1 MAIKDA
7 YSTKELTALL
17 GVVTSSVTRKAV
29 SEDWKSRKRPGRGGG
44 SEWLVASMPEATRIQ
59 IAKAVTESSAPALP
73 VSCNDVVIPDWA
85 NDIGLA
91 RFRLVME
98 WRERCAKSKQT
109 KKMASAMFE
118 LAYRTGQLLPN
129 IHEQLGDVSIKTLY
143 RWDATLRD
151 YNNDY
156 QALCDRRGTWT
167 NGEAKGPGQIGREA
181 ESAFLKAYLNDRK
194 PSMRLAWLATCAV
207 LEKLGLETPSYS
219 SVMRMFKR
227 FDAENHDVVVLMRE
241 GAKALEDKVGK
252 FMNRDDGLLK
262 VGDVLVADGHK
273 LNFLIINPET
283 GKPARYTLVGWQD
296 WASRMFLGFDL
307 MPSENTQAIASSLYR
322 SIIQLGK
329 KPGCVLLDN
338 GKAFKNKFFE
348 QQTDLE
354 ELDGLYLRLG
364 INVMHS
370 QPYVGRTKIIERW
383 WGDFDRQAERA
394 IDSYIG
400 HSIADKPAHLMRNE
414 EWQQSRQ
421 SGWIPTLEE
430 AKRIITDYAKW
441 KATQPHPK
449 RPGTTPWEV
458 FVTGRGEGFSED
470 ERADLARGFL
480 YRQKIHPARCRFAM
494 MGLTFESDELYGIN
508 KELTVHYSFTD
519 LSEVYVYDDGRLITV
534 ARPVESVHPM
544 AELYGNELDVA
555 KVKQMQKSAS
565 RLRAGTRKLAE
576 EIGGEAG
583 NVMMSLQHMQGVAE
597 RRKPLLLHPRQ
608 PEALPQTPELSE
620 AEATQ
625 LAAIA
630 EQHRQEEAA
639 RPAYTL
645 PDFFA
650 SELDKYS
657 SLFELS
663 VINGIPLKQEDA
675 EFMTR
680 YEASEEYRTTTGRR
694 FEQLRSLYSS
704 KERTA

>member
-1 MAIKDA
+1 MAMKDA
-7 YSTKELTALL
+7 YSTQEAAALL
-17 GVVTSSVTRKAV
+17 GITRQSVERRAIR
-29 SEDWKSRKRPGRGGG
+29 EGWQSRPRSGRGGG
-44 SEWLVASMPEATRIQ
+44 KEWLLASMPEATRIQ
-59 IAKAVTESSAPALP
+59 IAKAVAESSVPAPITPSDIA
-73 VSCNDVVIPDWA
+73 IPDWA
-85 NDIGLA
+85 NAIGLA

-109 KKMASAMFE
+109 KSMASAMFE
-118 LAYRTGQLLPN
+118 LAYRSGQLLPN
-129 IHEQLGDVSIKTLY
+129 IHKQLGDVSIKTLY
-143 RWDATLRD
+143 RWDAMLRD
-151 YNNDY
+151 HNDDY
-156 QALCDRRGTWT
+156 QALCDRRGAWT
-167 NGEAKGPGQIGREA
+167 SGGPKGLGQVGREA
-181 ESAFLKAYLNDRK
+181 ESTFLKAYLNDRK
-194 PSMRLAWLATCAV
+194 PSMRLAWLATCSV
-207 LEKLGLETPSYS
+207 LEKHGLEIPSYS
-219 SVMRMFKR
+219 SVVRMFKR

-283 GKPARYTLVGWQD
+283 GKPTRYTLVGWQD
-296 WASRMFLGFDL
+296 WASRMFLGFEL

-370 QPYVGRTKIIERW
+370 QPYAGRTKIIERW
-383 WGDFDRQAERA
+383 WGDFDRQAECA

-414 EWQQSRQ
+414 DWQQSRQ
-421 SGWIPTLEE
+421 TGWVPTLED
-430 AKRIITDYAKW
+430 AKRLITDYAKW
-441 KATQPHPK
+441 KAIQPHPK

-458 FVTGRGEGFSED
+458 FAAGRGEGFSED

-480 YRQKIHPARCRFAM
+480 YRKKIRPARCRFAM

-508 KELTVHYSFTD
+508 KELTAHYSFSD
-519 LSEVYVYDDGRLITV
+519 LSEVYVYDDGRLVTV

-544 AELYGNELDVA
+544 AELYGTALDVA
-555 KVKQMQKSAS
+555 TVKKMQKAAT

-597 RRKPLLLHPRQ
+597 RRKPLLLRPRQ
-608 PEALPQTPELSE
+608 PEALPLPELSE
-620 AEATQ
+620 EEAAQ

-630 EQHRQEEAA
+630 ERHQQAEAA
-639 RPAYTL
+639 QPAYTL
-645 PDFFA
+645 PEFFA
-650 SELDKYS
+650 SELDKYAY
-657 SLFELS
+657 LFEIS
-663 VINGIPLKQEDA
+663 VINGTPLKQEDM

-680 YEASEEYRTTTGRR
+680 YETSEEYRTTTGRR
-694 FEQLRSLYSS
+694 FEQLRGLYAP

>member
-1 MAIKDA
+1 MAVKDA
-7 YSTKELTALL
+7 YSTKELTPLL
-17 GVVTSSVTRKAV
+17 GYKNERNVILRAAR
-29 SEDWKSRKRPGRGGG
+29 EGWQSRPRPGRGGG
-44 SEWLVASMPEATRIQ
+44 KEWLVASMPEATRIQ
-59 IAKAVTESSAPALP
+59 LAKAVAESSVPAPITP
-73 VSCNDVVIPDWA
+73 SDIVIPDWSHA
-85 NDIGLA
+85 IGLA

-109 KKMASAMFE
+109 KRMASAMFE

-143 RWDATLRD
+143 RWDAILRD
-151 YNNDY
+151 HNDDY
-156 QALCDRRGTWT
+156 QALCDRRGAWT
-167 NGEAKGPGQIGREA
+167 SGGPKGLGQVGREA
-181 ESAFLKAYLNDRK
+181 ESIFLKAYLNDRQ

-207 LEKLGLETPSYS
+207 LEKQGLSTPSYS
-219 SVMRMFKR
+219 SVARMFKR

-252 FMNRDDGLLK
+252 FLNRDDGLLK

-296 WASRMFLGFDL
+296 WASRMFLGFEL
-307 MPSENTQAIASSLYR
+307 MPSENTQAIASSFYR
-322 SIIQLGK
+322 AIMQLGK

-348 QQTDLE
+348 GQADIE

-383 WGDFDRQAERA
+383 WGDFDRQAECA

-400 HSIADKPAHLMRNE
+400 RSIADKPAHLMRNE
-414 EWQQSRQ
+414 GWQQSRQ
-421 SGWIPTLEE
+421 TGWVPTLEE
-430 AKRIITDYAKW
+430 AKRLITDYAKW

-449 RPGTTPWEV
+449 RPGSTPWEV
-458 FVTGRGEGFSED
+458 FVAGRGEGFSEE

-480 YRQKIHPARCRFAM
+480 YRKKIRPARCRFAM

-508 KELTVHYSFTD
+508 KELTAHYSFTD
-519 LSEVYVYDDGRLITV
+519 LSEVYVYDDGRLVTV

-544 AELYGNELDVA
+544 AELYGTALDVA
-555 KVKQMQKSAS
+555 TVKKMQKSAE

-576 EIGGEAG
+576 AIGGEAG
-583 NVMMSLQHMQGVAE
+583 NLMMALPHMQSVAE
-597 RRKPLLLHPRQ
+597 RRKPLVLRPQ
-608 PEALPQTPELSE
+608 PAEVLPPLELSE
-620 AEATQ
+620 EEAAQ

-630 EQHRQEEAA
+630 EQHRREEAA
-639 RPAYTL
+639 QPAYTL

-650 SELDKYS
+650 SELDKYAY
-657 SLFELS
+657 LFEIS
-663 VINGIPLKQEDA
+663 IINGIPLKPEHT
-675 EFMTR
+675 EFMAR
-680 YEASEEYRTTTGRR
+680 YESSEEYRTTTGRR
-694 FEQLRSLYSS
+694 FEQLRGLYAS

>member
-1 MAIKDA
+1 MAMKDA
-7 YSTKELTALL
+7 YSTKELTELL
-17 GVVTSSVTRKAV
+17 SMAKSNVLARATREGWTSQ
-29 SEDWKSRKRPGRGGG
+29 KRSGRGGG

-59 IAKAVTESSAPALP
+59 IAKAVAENSAPALP

-109 KKMASAMFE
+109 KSMASAMFE
-118 LAYRTGQLLPN
+118 LAYRSGQLLPN
-129 IHEQLGDVSIKTLY
+129 IHEQLGDISIKTLY
-143 RWDATLRD
+143 RWDAILRD
-151 YNNDY
+151 HNDDY

-167 NGEAKGPGQIGREA
+167 SGGAKGLGQVGREA
-181 ESAFLKAYLNDRK
+181 ESVFLKAYLNDRK
-194 PSMRLAWLATCAV
+194 PSMRLAWLATCSV
-207 LEKLGLETPSYS
+207 LEKQGLSTPSYS
-219 SVMRMFKR
+219 SVARMFKR

-241 GAKALEDKVGK
+241 GSKALDDKVGK

-283 GKPARYTLVGWQD
+283 GKPARYTLIGWQD
-296 WASRMFLGFDL
+296 WASRVFLGFEL
-307 MPSENTQAIASSLYR
+307 MLSENTQAIAASLYNAIVR
-322 SIIQLGK
+322 LGK

-338 GKAFKNKFFE
+338 GKAFKNRFFE
-348 QQTDLE
+348 AKADIA

-364 INVMHS
+364 ISVVHS

-383 WGDFDRQAERA
+383 WGDFDRQAECA

-400 HSIADKPAHLMRNE
+400 RNIADKPAHLMRNE
-414 EWQQSRQ
+414 QWQQSRQ
-421 SGWIPTLEE
+421 TGWVPTLED

-441 KATQPHPK
+441 KALQPHPK
-449 RPGTTPWEV
+449 RPGSSPWVV
-458 FVTGRGEGFSED
+458 FAAGRGEGFSEE

-480 YRQKIHPARCRFAM
+480 YRKKIRPARCRFTM
-494 MGLTFESDELYGIN
+494 MGITFESDQLYGIN

-519 LSEVYVYDDGRLITV
+519 LSEVYIYDNGRLVTT
-534 ARPVESVHPM
+534 AKPVESVHPM
-544 AELYGNELDVA
+544 AELYGTELDVQ
-555 KVKQMQKSAS
+555 KVKQMQKTAS

-576 EIGGEAG
+576 AIGGEAG
-583 NVMMSLQHMQGVAE
+583 NAMMALPHMQSVSE
-597 RRKPLLLHPRQ
+597 RRKPIAFRPRQ
-608 PEALPQTPELSE
+608 PEALPQPELSE
-620 AEATQ
+620 AEAAE

-645 PDFFA
+645 PEFFA

-657 SLFELS
+657 YLFELS
-663 VINGIPLKQEDA
+663 VINGTPLKQEDA

-680 YEASEEYRTTTGRR
+680 YEASEEYRTTTGIR
-694 FEQLRSLYSS
+694 FEQLRGLYSS

>member
-1 MAIKDA
+1 MAMKDA
-7 YSTKELTALL
+7 YSTQEMSQIT
-17 GVVTSSVTRKAV
+17 GVSV
-29 SEDWKSRKRPGRGGG
+29 KSVLARAEREVWQFRLRSGRGGG
-44 SEWLVASMPEATRIQ
+44 KEWLVASMPEATRIQ
-59 IAKAVTESSAPALP
+59 IAKAVAENSDPALP
-73 VSCNDVVIPDWA
+73 VSSNDVVIPDWA
-85 NDIGLA
+85 NNIGLA

-109 KKMASAMFE
+109 KSMASAMFE
-118 LAYRTGQLLPN
+118 LAYRSGQLLPN

-143 RWDATLRD
+143 RWDAILRD
-151 YNNDY
+151 HNDDY
-156 QALCDRRGTWT
+156 QALCDRRGAWT
-167 NGEAKGPGQIGREA
+167 SGGPKGLGQVGREA

-194 PSMRLAWLATCAV
+194 PSMRLAWLATCSV
-207 LEKLGLETPSYS
+207 LEKHGLETPSYS
-219 SVMRMFKR
+219 SVARMFKR

-296 WASRMFLGFDL
+296 WASRMFLGFEL

-364 INVMHS
+364 ISVMHS

-383 WGDFDRQAERA
+383 WGDFDRQAECA

-400 HSIADKPAHLMRNE
+400 RSIADKPAHLMRNE
-414 EWQQSRQ
+414 DWQQSRQ
-421 SGWIPTLEE
+421 TGWVPTLED
-430 AKRIITDYAKW
+430 AKRLITDYAKW

-449 RPGTTPWEV
+449 RPGSTPWEV
-458 FVTGRGEGFSED
+458 FVAGRGEGFSEE

-480 YRQKIHPARCRFAM
+480 YRKKIRPARCRFAM

-508 KELTVHYSFTD
+508 KELTAHYSFTD
-519 LSEVYVYDDGRLITV
+519 LSEVYVYDNGRLVTV

-544 AELYGNELDVA
+544 AELYGTPLDVA
-555 KVKQMQKSAS
+555 KVKEMQTSAS

-576 EIGGEAG
+576 AIGGEAG
-583 NVMMSLQHMQGVAE
+583 NVMMSLPHMQGVAE
-597 RRKPLLLHPRQ
+597 RRKPLLLRPRQ
-608 PEALPQTPELSE
+608 PEALPQPELSE
-620 AEATQ
+620 AEAAE

-645 PDFFA
+645 PEFFA
-650 SELDKYS
+650 SELDKYAY
-657 SLFELS
+657 LFEIS
-663 VINGIPLKQEDA
+663 VINGIPLKSEDA
-675 EFMTR
+675 EFMAR
-680 YEASEEYRTTTGRR
+680 YEASEEYRTTTGLR
-694 FEQLRSLYSS
+694 FEQLRGLYAS
-704 KERTA
+704 KERIA

>member
-1 MAIKDA
+1 MAVKDA
-7 YSTKELTALL
+7 YSTKELVIMLCMA
-17 GVVTSSVTRKAV
+17 
-29 SEDWKSRKRPGRGGG
+29 KSNVLARAAREGWQFRPRPGRGGG
-44 SEWLVASMPEATRIQ
+44 KEWLVASMPEATRLQ
-59 IAKAVTESSAPALP
+59 LAKAVAESSVPAPITP
-73 VSCNDVVIPDWA
+73 SDIVIPDWSHA
-85 NDIGLA
+85 IGLA

-109 KKMASAMFE
+109 KRMASAMFE

-143 RWDATLRD
+143 RWDAILRD
-151 YNNDY
+151 HNDDY
-156 QALCDRRGTWT
+156 QALCDRRGAWT
-167 NGEAKGPGQIGREA
+167 SGGPKGLGQVGREA
-181 ESAFLKAYLNDRK
+181 ESIFLKAYLNDRQ

-207 LEKLGLETPSYS
+207 LEKQGRSTPSYS
-219 SVMRMFKR
+219 SVARMFKR

-252 FMNRDDGLLK
+252 FLNRDDGLLK

-296 WASRMFLGFDL
+296 WASRMFLGFEL
-307 MPSENTQAIASSLYR
+307 MPSENTQAIASSFYR
-322 SIIQLGK
+322 AIMQLGK
-329 KPGCVLLDN
+329 KPGCVLLDH

-348 QQTDLE
+348 GQADIE

-383 WGDFDRQAERA
+383 WGDFDRQAECA

-400 HSIADKPAHLMRNE
+400 RSIADKPAHLMRNE
-414 EWQQSRQ
+414 GWQQSRQ
-421 SGWIPTLEE
+421 TGWVPTLEE
-430 AKRIITDYAKW
+430 AKRLITDYAKW

-449 RPGTTPWEV
+449 RPGSTPWDV
-458 FVTGRGEGFSED
+458 FVAERGEGFSEE

-480 YRQKIHPARCRFAM
+480 YRKKIRPARCRFAM

-508 KELTVHYSFTD
+508 KELTAHYSFTD
-519 LSEVYVYDDGRLITV
+519 LSEVYVYDDGRLVTV

-544 AELYGNELDVA
+544 AELYGTALDVA
-555 KVKQMQKSAS
+555 TVKKIQKSAE

-576 EIGGEAG
+576 AIGGEAG
-583 NVMMSLQHMQGVAE
+583 NLMMALPHMQGVAE
-597 RRKPLLLHPRQ
+597 RRKPLLLRTQ
-608 PEALPQTPELSE
+608 PAEALPPVELSE
-620 AEATQ
+620 EEAAQ

-630 EQHRQEEAA
+630 EQHRREEAA
-639 RPAYTL
+639 QPAYTL

-650 SELDKYS
+650 SELDKYAY
-657 SLFELS
+657 LFEIS
-663 VINGIPLKQEDA
+663 IINGTPLKQEDA
-675 EFMTR
+675 EFMAR

-694 FEQLRSLYSS
+694 FEQLRGLYAS

>member
-1 MAIKDA
+1 MAVKDA
-7 YSTKELTALL
+7 YSTKELVIMLCMA
-17 GVVTSSVTRKAV
+17 
-29 SEDWKSRKRPGRGGG
+29 KSNVLARAAREGWQFRPRPGRGGG
-44 SEWLVASMPEATRIQ
+44 KEWLVASMPEATRLQ
-59 IAKAVTESSAPALP
+59 LAKAVAESSVPAPITP
-73 VSCNDVVIPDWA
+73 SDIVIPDWSHA
-85 NDIGLA
+85 IGLA

-109 KKMASAMFE
+109 KRMASAMFE

-143 RWDATLRD
+143 RWDAILRD
-151 YNNDY
+151 HNDDY
-156 QALCDRRGTWT
+156 QALCDRRGAWT
-167 NGEAKGPGQIGREA
+167 SGGPKGLGQVGREA
-181 ESAFLKAYLNDRK
+181 ESIFLKAYLNDRQ

-207 LEKLGLETPSYS
+207 LEKQGRSTPSYS
-219 SVMRMFKR
+219 SVARMFKR

-252 FMNRDDGLLK
+252 FLNRDDGLLK

-296 WASRMFLGFDL
+296 WASRMFLGFEL
-307 MPSENTQAIASSLYR
+307 MPSENTQAIASSFYR
-322 SIIQLGK
+322 AIMQLGK

-348 QQTDLE
+348 GQADIE

-383 WGDFDRQAERA
+383 WGDFDRQAECA

-400 HSIADKPAHLMRNE
+400 RSIADKPAHLMRNE
-414 EWQQSRQ
+414 GWQQSRQ
-421 SGWIPTLEE
+421 TGWVPTLEE
-430 AKRIITDYAKW
+430 AKRLITDYAKW

-449 RPGTTPWEV
+449 RPGSTPWDV
-458 FVTGRGEGFSED
+458 FVAERGEGFSEE

-480 YRQKIHPARCRFAM
+480 YRKKIRPARCRFAM

-508 KELTVHYSFTD
+508 KELTAHYSFTD
-519 LSEVYVYDDGRLITV
+519 LSEVYVYDDGRLVTV

-544 AELYGNELDVA
+544 AELYGTALDVA
-555 KVKQMQKSAS
+555 TVKKIQKSAE

-576 EIGGEAG
+576 AIGGEAG
-583 NVMMSLQHMQGVAE
+583 NLMMALPHMQGVAE
-597 RRKPLLLHPRQ
+597 RRKPLLLRTQ
-608 PEALPQTPELSE
+608 PAEALPPVELSE
-620 AEATQ
+620 EEAAQ

-630 EQHRQEEAA
+630 EQHRREEAA
-639 RPAYTL
+639 QPAYTL

-650 SELDKYS
+650 SELDKYAY
-657 SLFELS
+657 LFEIS
-663 VINGIPLKQEDA
+663 IINGTPLKQEDA
-675 EFMTR
+675 EFMAR

-694 FEQLRSLYSS
+694 FEQLRGLYAS

>member
-1 MAIKDA
+1 MAVKDA
-7 YSTKELTALL
+7 YSTKELVIMLCMA
-17 GVVTSSVTRKAV
+17 
-29 SEDWKSRKRPGRGGG
+29 KSNVLARAAREGWQFRPRPGRGGG
-44 SEWLVASMPEATRIQ
+44 KEWLVASMPEATRLQ
-59 IAKAVTESSAPALP
+59 LAKAVAESSVPAPITP
-73 VSCNDVVIPDWA
+73 SDIVIPDWSHA
-85 NDIGLA
+85 IGLA

-109 KKMASAMFE
+109 KRMASAMFE
-118 LAYRTGQLLPN
+118 LAYRTGELLPN

-143 RWDATLRD
+143 RWDAILRD
-151 YNNDY
+151 HNDDY
-156 QALCDRRGTWT
+156 QALCDRRGAWT
-167 NGEAKGPGQIGREA
+167 SGGPKGLGQVGREA
-181 ESAFLKAYLNDRK
+181 ESIFLKAYLNDRQ

-207 LEKLGLETPSYS
+207 LEKQGRSTPSYS
-219 SVMRMFKR
+219 SVARMFKR

-252 FMNRDDGLLK
+252 FLNRDDGLLK

-296 WASRMFLGFDL
+296 WASRMFLGFEL
-307 MPSENTQAIASSLYR
+307 MPSENTQAIASSFYR
-322 SIIQLGK
+322 AIMQLGK

-348 QQTDLE
+348 GQADIE

-383 WGDFDRQAERA
+383 WGDFDRQAECA

-400 HSIADKPAHLMRNE
+400 RSIADKPAHLMRNE
-414 EWQQSRQ
+414 GWQQSRQ
-421 SGWIPTLEE
+421 TGWVPTLEE
-430 AKRIITDYAKW
+430 AKRLITDYAKW

-449 RPGTTPWEV
+449 RPGSTPWDV
-458 FVTGRGEGFSED
+458 FVAERGEGFSEE

-480 YRQKIHPARCRFAM
+480 YRKKIRPARCRFAM

-508 KELTVHYSFTD
+508 KELTAHYSFTD
-519 LSEVYVYDDGRLITV
+519 LSEVYVYDDGRLVTV

-544 AELYGNELDVA
+544 AELYGTALDVA
-555 KVKQMQKSAS
+555 TVKKIQKSAE

-576 EIGGEAG
+576 AIGGEAG
-583 NVMMSLQHMQGVAE
+583 NLMMALPHMQGVAE
-597 RRKPLLLHPRQ
+597 RRKPLLLRTQ
-608 PEALPQTPELSE
+608 PAEALPPVELSE
-620 AEATQ
+620 EEAAQ

-630 EQHRQEEAA
+630 EQHRREEAA
-639 RPAYTL
+639 QPAYTL

-650 SELDKYS
+650 SELDKYAY
-657 SLFELS
+657 LFEIS
-663 VINGIPLKQEDA
+663 IINGTPLKQEDA
-675 EFMTR
+675 EFMAR

-694 FEQLRSLYSS
+694 FEQLRGLYAS

>member
-1 MAIKDA
+1 MAVKDA
-7 YSTKELTALL
+7 YSTKELTPLL
-17 GVVTSSVTRKAV
+17 GYKNERNVILRAAR
-29 SEDWKSRKRPGRGGG
+29 EGWQSRPRPGRGGG
-44 SEWLVASMPEATRIQ
+44 KEWLVASMPEATRIQ
-59 IAKAVTESSAPALP
+59 LAKAVAESSVPAPITP
-73 VSCNDVVIPDWA
+73 SDIVIPDWSHA
-85 NDIGLA
+85 IGLA

-109 KKMASAMFE
+109 KRMASAMFE

-143 RWDATLRD
+143 RWDAILRD
-151 YNNDY
+151 HNDDY
-156 QALCDRRGTWT
+156 QALCDRRGAWT
-167 NGEAKGPGQIGREA
+167 SGGPKGLGQVGREA
-181 ESAFLKAYLNDRK
+181 ESIFLKAYLNDRQ

-207 LEKLGLETPSYS
+207 LEKQGLSTPSYS
-219 SVMRMFKR
+219 SVARMFKR

-252 FMNRDDGLLK
+252 FLNRDDGLLK

-296 WASRMFLGFDL
+296 WASRMFLGFEL
-307 MPSENTQAIASSLYR
+307 MPSENTQAIASSFYR
-322 SIIQLGK
+322 AIMQLGK

-348 QQTDLE
+348 GQADIE

-383 WGDFDRQAERA
+383 WGDFDRQAECA

-400 HSIADKPAHLMRNE
+400 RSIAEKPAHLMRNE
-414 EWQQSRQ
+414 GWQQSRQ
-421 SGWIPTLEE
+421 TGWVPTLEE
-430 AKRIITDYAKW
+430 AKRLITDYAKW

-458 FVTGRGEGFSED
+458 FVAERGEGFSEE

-480 YRQKIHPARCRFAM
+480 YRKKIRPARCRFAM

-508 KELTVHYSFTD
+508 KELTAHYSFTD
-519 LSEVYVYDDGRLITV
+519 LSEVYVYDDGRLVTV

-544 AELYGNELDVA
+544 AELYGTALDVA
-555 KVKQMQKSAS
+555 TVKKIQKSAE

-576 EIGGEAG
+576 AIGGEAG
-583 NVMMSLQHMQGVAE
+583 NLMMALPHMQSVAE
-597 RRKPLLLHPRQ
+597 RRKPLVLRPQ
-608 PEALPQTPELSE
+608 PVEALPLVELSE
-620 AEATQ
+620 EEAAQ

-630 EQHRQEEAA
+630 EQHRREEAA
-639 RPAYTL
+639 QPAYTL

-650 SELDKYS
+650 SELDKYAY
-657 SLFELS
+657 LFEIS
-663 VINGIPLKQEDA
+663 IINGIPLKPEHT
-675 EFMTR
+675 EFMAR
-680 YEASEEYRTTTGRR
+680 YESSEEYRTTTGRR
-694 FEQLRSLYSS
+694 FEQLRGLYAS

>member
-1 MAIKDA
+1 MAMKDA
-7 YSTKELTALL
+7 CSTQEMSQIT
-17 GVVTSSVTRKAV
+17 GVSV
-29 SEDWKSRKRPGRGGG
+29 KSVLARAERECWQFRLRSGRGGG
-44 SEWLVASMPEATRIQ
+44 KEWLVASMPEATRIQ
-59 IAKAVTESSAPALP
+59 IAKAVAESSVPAPIT
-73 VSCNDVVIPDWA
+73 SSDVVIPDWA
-85 NDIGLA
+85 NAIGLA

-109 KKMASAMFE
+109 KSMASAMFE

-129 IHEQLGDVSIKTLY
+129 IHEQLGDISIKTLY
-143 RWDATLRD
+143 RWDAILRD
-151 YNNDY
+151 HNDDY
-156 QALCDRRGTWT
+156 QSLCDKRGAWT
-167 NGEAKGPGQIGREA
+167 SGGPKGLGQVGREA
-181 ESAFLKAYLNDRK
+181 ESTFLKAYLNDRK
-194 PSMRLAWLATCAV
+194 PSMRLAWLATCSV
-207 LEKLGLETPSYS
+207 LEKHGLEIPSYS
-219 SVMRMFKR
+219 SVVRMFKR

-296 WASRMFLGFDL
+296 WASRMFLGFEL

-338 GKAFKNKFFE
+338 GKAFKNRFFE
-348 QQTDLE
+348 GQADIE

-370 QPYVGRTKIIERW
+370 QPYAGRTKIIERW
-383 WGDFDRQAERA
+383 WGDFDRQAECA

-400 HSIADKPAHLMRNE
+400 RSIADKPAHLMRNE
-414 EWQQSRQ
+414 DWQQSRQ
-421 SGWIPTLEE
+421 TGWVPTLED
-430 AKRIITDYAKW
+430 AKRLITDYAKW
-441 KATQPHPK
+441 KAIQPHPK

-458 FVTGRGEGFSED
+458 FAAGRGEGFSED

-480 YRQKIHPARCRFAM
+480 YRKKIRPARCRFAM

-508 KELTVHYSFTD
+508 KELTAHYSFSD
-519 LSEVYVYDDGRLITV
+519 LSEVYVYDNGRLVTV

-544 AELYGNELDVA
+544 AELYGTALDVS
-555 KVKQMQKSAS
+555 KVKEMHKSAA
-565 RLRAGTRKLAE
+565 RLRSGTRKLAE
-576 EIGGEAG
+576 AIGGEAG
-583 NVMMSLQHMQGVAE
+583 NVMMSLPHMQGVAE
-597 RRKPLLLHPRQ
+597 RRKPIVLRPRAVD
-608 PEALPQTPELSE
+608 ALPQVPELSE
-620 AEATQ
+620 EESAQ

-630 EQHRQEEAA
+630 STEFMEE
-639 RPAYTL
+639 PAYDM

-650 SELDKYS
+650 SELEKYS
-657 SLFELS
+657 TLFELS
-663 VINGIPLKQEDA
+663 IINGTPLKQEDA

-680 YEASEEYRTTTGRR
+680 YEASEEYQTTTGRR
-694 FEQLRSLYSS
+694 FEELRQLSGL
-704 KERTA
+704 EETA

>member
-1 MAIKDA
+1 MAVKDA
-7 YSTKELTALL
+7 YSTKELVIMLCMA
-17 GVVTSSVTRKAV
+17 
-29 SEDWKSRKRPGRGGG
+29 KSNVLARAAREGWQSRPRPGRGGG
-44 SEWLVASMPEATRIQ
+44 KEWLVASMPEATRLQ
-59 IAKAVTESSAPALP
+59 LAKAVAESSVPAPIT
-73 VSCNDVVIPDWA
+73 STDIVIPDWSHA
-85 NDIGLA
+85 IGLA

-109 KKMASAMFE
+109 KRMASAMFE

-143 RWDATLRD
+143 RWDAILRD
-151 YNNDY
+151 HNDDY
-156 QALCDRRGTWT
+156 QALCDRRGAWT
-167 NGEAKGPGQIGREA
+167 SGGQKGLGQVGREA
-181 ESAFLKAYLNDRK
+181 ESIFLKAYLNDRQ

-207 LEKLGLETPSYS
+207 LEKQGLSTPSYS
-219 SVMRMFKR
+219 SVARMFKR

-252 FMNRDDGLLK
+252 FLNRDDGLLK

-296 WASRMFLGFDL
+296 WASRMFLGFEL
-307 MPSENTQAIASSLYR
+307 MPSENTQAIASSFYR
-322 SIIQLGK
+322 AIMQLGK

-348 QQTDLE
+348 GQADIE

-383 WGDFDRQAERA
+383 WGDFDRQAECA

-400 HSIADKPAHLMRNE
+400 RSIADKPAHLMRNE
-414 EWQQSRQ
+414 GWQQSRQ
-421 SGWIPTLEE
+421 TGWVPTLEE
-430 AKRIITDYAKW
+430 AKRLITDYAKW

-449 RPGTTPWEV
+449 RPGSTPWEV
-458 FVTGRGEGFSED
+458 FVAGRGEGFSEE

-480 YRQKIHPARCRFAM
+480 YRKKIRPARCRFAM

-508 KELTVHYSFTD
+508 KELTAHYSFTD
-519 LSEVYVYDDGRLITV
+519 LSEVYVYDDGRLVTV

-544 AELYGNELDVA
+544 AELYGTALDVA
-555 KVKQMQKSAS
+555 TVKKMQKSAE

-576 EIGGEAG
+576 AIGGEAG
-583 NVMMSLQHMQGVAE
+583 NLMMALPHMQGVAE
-597 RRKPLLLHPRQ
+597 RRKPLLLRPQ
-608 PEALPQTPELSE
+608 PAEVLPPLELSE
-620 AEATQ
+620 EEAAQ

-630 EQHRQEEAA
+630 EQHRREEAA
-639 RPAYTL
+639 QPAYTL

-650 SELDKYS
+650 SELDKYAY
-657 SLFELS
+657 LFELS
-663 VINGIPLKQEDA
+663 IINGIPLKPEHT
-675 EFMTR
+675 EFMAR
-680 YEASEEYRTTTGRR
+680 YESSEEYRTTTGRR
-694 FEQLRSLYSS
+694 FEQLRGLYAS

>member
-1 MAIKDA
+1 MAVKDA
-7 YSTKELTALL
+7 YSTQEVSQIIGITVK
-17 GVVTSSVTRKAV
+17 SVLAQATRE
-29 SEDWKSRKRPGRGGG
+29 SWQSRPRPGRGGG
-44 SEWLVASMPEATRIQ
+44 KEWLVASMPEATRLQ
-59 IAKAVTESSAPALP
+59 LAKAVAESSVPAPITP
-73 VSCNDVVIPDWA
+73 SDIVIPDWSHA
-85 NDIGLA
+85 IGLA

-109 KKMASAMFE
+109 KRMASAMFE

-143 RWDATLRD
+143 RWDAILRD
-151 YNNDY
+151 HNDDY
-156 QALCDRRGTWT
+156 QALCDRRGAWT
-167 NGEAKGPGQIGREA
+167 SGGPKGLGQVGREA
-181 ESAFLKAYLNDRK
+181 ESIFLKAYLNDRQ

-207 LEKLGLETPSYS
+207 LEKQGLSTPSYS
-219 SVMRMFKR
+219 SVARMFKR

-252 FMNRDDGLLK
+252 FLNRDDGLLK

-296 WASRMFLGFDL
+296 WASRMFLGFEL
-307 MPSENTQAIASSLYR
+307 MPSENTQAIASSFYR
-322 SIIQLGK
+322 AIMQLGK

-348 QQTDLE
+348 GQADIE

-383 WGDFDRQAERA
+383 WGDFDRQAECA

-400 HSIADKPAHLMRNE
+400 RSIADKPAHLMRNE
-414 EWQQSRQ
+414 GWQQSRQ
-421 SGWIPTLEE
+421 TGWVPTLEE
-430 AKRIITDYAKW
+430 AKRLITDYAKW

-449 RPGTTPWEV
+449 RPGSTPWEV
-458 FVTGRGEGFSED
+458 FVAGRGEGFSEE

-480 YRQKIHPARCRFAM
+480 YRKKIRPARCRFAM

-508 KELTVHYSFTD
+508 KELTAHYSFTD
-519 LSEVYVYDDGRLITV
+519 LSEVYVYDDGRLVTV

-544 AELYGNELDVA
+544 AELYGTALDVA
-555 KVKQMQKSAS
+555 TVKKIQKSAE

-576 EIGGEAG
+576 AIGGEAG
-583 NVMMSLQHMQGVAE
+583 NLMMALPHMQSVAE
-597 RRKPLLLHPRQ
+597 RRKPLVLRPQ
-608 PEALPQTPELSE
+608 PAEALPPVELSE
-620 AEATQ
+620 EEAAQ

-630 EQHRQEEAA
+630 EQHRREEAA
-639 RPAYTL
+639 QPAYTL

-650 SELDKYS
+650 SELDKYAY
-657 SLFELS
+657 LFELS
-663 VINGIPLKQEDA
+663 IINGIPLKPEHT
-675 EFMTR
+675 EFMAR
-680 YEASEEYRTTTGRR
+680 YESSEEYRTTTGRR
-694 FEQLRSLYSS
+694 FEQLRGLYAS

>member
-1 MAIKDA
+1 MAVKDA
-7 YSTKELTALL
+7 YSTKELVIMLCMA
-17 GVVTSSVTRKAV
+17 
-29 SEDWKSRKRPGRGGG
+29 KSNVLARAAREGWQFRPRPGRGGG
-44 SEWLVASMPEATRIQ
+44 KEWLVASMPEATRLQ
-59 IAKAVTESSAPALP
+59 LAKAVAESSVPAPITP
-73 VSCNDVVIPDWA
+73 SDIVIPDWSHA
-85 NDIGLA
+85 IGLA

-109 KKMASAMFE
+109 KRMASAMFE

-143 RWDATLRD
+143 RWDAILRD
-151 YNNDY
+151 HNDDY
-156 QALCDRRGTWT
+156 QALCDRRGAWT
-167 NGEAKGPGQIGREA
+167 SGGPKGLGQVGREA
-181 ESAFLKAYLNDRK
+181 ESIFLKAYLNDRQ

-207 LEKLGLETPSYS
+207 LEKQGRSTPSYS
-219 SVMRMFKR
+219 SVARMFKR

-252 FMNRDDGLLK
+252 FLNRDDGLLK

-296 WASRMFLGFDL
+296 WASRMFLGFEL
-307 MPSENTQAIASSLYR
+307 MPSENTQAIASSFYR
-322 SIIQLGK
+322 AIMQLGK

-348 QQTDLE
+348 GQADIE

-383 WGDFDRQAERA
+383 WGDFDRQAECA

-400 HSIADKPAHLMRNE
+400 RSIADKPAHLMRNE
-414 EWQQSRQ
+414 GWQQSRQ
-421 SGWIPTLEE
+421 TGWVPTLEE
-430 AKRIITDYAKW
+430 AKRLITDYAKW

-449 RPGTTPWEV
+449 RPGSTPWDV
-458 FVTGRGEGFSED
+458 FVAERGEGFSEE

-480 YRQKIHPARCRFAM
+480 YRKKIRPARCRFAM

-508 KELTVHYSFTD
+508 KELTAHYSFTD
-519 LSEVYVYDDGRLITV
+519 LSEVYVYDDGRLVTV

-544 AELYGNELDVA
+544 AELYGTALDVA
-555 KVKQMQKSAS
+555 TVKKIQKSAE

-576 EIGGEAG
+576 AIGGEAG
-583 NVMMSLQHMQGVAE
+583 NLMMALPHMQGVAE
-597 RRKPLLLHPRQ
+597 RRKPLLLRTQ
-608 PEALPQTPELSE
+608 PAEALPPVELSE
-620 AEATQ
+620 EEAAQ

-630 EQHRQEEAA
+630 EQHRREEAA
-639 RPAYTL
+639 QPAYTL

-650 SELDKYS
+650 SELDKYAY
-657 SLFELS
+657 LFEITI
-663 VINGIPLKQEDA
+663 INGTPLKQEDA
-675 EFMTR
+675 EFMAR

-694 FEQLRSLYSS
+694 FEQLRGLYAS